1 MYEGKSSENCI
12 RIRPIPRSWDFICPE
27 PNETIRRW
35 NRCIKLILRQGNRN
49 FYAKDGTKS
58 VISAVISIL
67 IGMIVGTLIIIIVGL
82 TKKASV

>member
-1 MYEGKSSENCI
+1 MYKIDPETGKQ
-12 RIRPIPRSWDFICPE
+12 
-27 PNETIRRW
+27 
-35 NRCIKLILRQGNRN
+35 K

-82 TKKASV
+82 TKEGISINGIW